1 MNHPQTR
8 SWLLRL
14 AMVLGLPVWG
24 LSVVSSCATTPQPAP
39 TTDSIPQTPVEQ
51 PESADA
57 ERIEES
63 VDSNTDEPLPDP
75 PVSGGGEESEKRIS
89 KLQVSLSAA
98 QEAQRKQIEELKG
111 LYRRLHIELDT
122 AGRSSLIVELFNDP
136 RPGMRLLG
144 FELADRDISASK
156 ELGVAVGE
164 SVRKLL
170 KDESPAIRAKAAR
183 LITRLVPPD
192 GMIILTES
200 LQSEEDPVAVEP
212 MLLGIA
218 RWPNIDARESILSW
232 FARDDA
238 PLVALCSA
246 AWGLEREGLLDSE
259 TDYPV
264 LLIRLRSAEPQF
276 LREDGMKLL
285 AKLGSADD
293 LRKLITLMLS
303 EDPSVVRW
311 AATALVETPRS
322 VEVLAQSAMENEILY
337 QAAGESLIKHRATP
351 EGMRRL
357 AELPQSDPALRRQM
371 IERMGQAIDRERL
384 GEAVRLAQLDPTL
397 SISIL
402 SRLIA
407 NEDAITP
414 RSAKGVLQLAEL
426 QLDAGRPNRVNEA
439 LLALEGATLEPTD
452 QARRD
457 TLRVQS
463 LILLNRF
470 DEAIAI
476 SREWSQWNNAIERAI
491 DDAQRDRIAQYL
503 LNRDDL
509 ELSPEQTN
517 RLELLLSTETADE
530 G

>member
-1 MNHPQTR
+1 
-8 SWLLRL
+8 
-14 AMVLGLPVWG
+14 
-24 LSVVSSCATTPQPAP
+24 
-39 TTDSIPQTPVEQ
+39 
-51 PESADA
+51 
-57 ERIEES
+57 
-63 VDSNTDEPLPDP
+63 
-75 PVSGGGEESEKRIS
+75 
-89 KLQVSLSAA
+89 
-98 QEAQRKQIEELKG
+98 
-111 LYRRLHIELDT
+111 
-122 AGRSSLIVELFNDP
+122 
-136 RPGMRLLG
+136 
-144 FELADRDISASK
+144 
-156 ELGVAVGE
+156 
-164 SVRKLL
+164 
-170 KDESPAIRAKAAR
+170 
-183 LITRLVPPD
+183 
-192 GMIILTES
+192 
-200 LQSEEDPVAVEP
+200 
-212 MLLGIA
+212 
-218 RWPNIDARESILSW
+218 
-232 FARDDA
+232 
-238 PLVALCSA
+238 
-246 AWGLEREGLLDSE
+246 
-259 TDYPV
+259 
-264 LLIRLRSAEPQF
+264 
-276 LREDGMKLL
+276 
-285 AKLGSADD
+285 
-293 LRKLITLMLS
+293 
-303 EDPSVVRW
+303 
-311 AATALVETPRS
+311 
-322 VEVLAQSAMENEILY
+322 MENEILY